1 MGYRLLGYVC
11 IRTEKR
17 ERQNTKAQVPIPLN
31 GCSSMKGRR
40 KRGGKD
46 GRKSGCVFTLLV
58 LFSP

>member
-1 MGYRLLGYVC
+1 MCVLEQKRE
-11 IRTEKR
+11 RER

-46 GRKSGCVFTLLV
+46 GRKSGCVPV